1 VLLSF
6 RTHNPEGKTMK
17 KVLLTTSA
25 LFLTAGAASADI
37 TMSGTAHAAMVATGA
52 ANAVVVTG
60 ADLNFGLSAT
70 ADNGMTI
77 STTIDMGAG
86 KTVDYD
92 DDFALDTQDMGTD
105 ANPAITI
112 GYAGF
117 TIVMDNEGVDD
128 LYDDI
133 DANHKDISI
142 AGAVGGNTFAVA
154 LDTDDNKMSAKVGV
168 ALAGATITYATSNEP
183 GANGGNSLAISYPM
197 GDLTLTAS
205 SNDNGTAK
213 TTNKVGVSYKMD
225 ALTIG
230 YTLENALE
238 AGWKNYDLS
247 VAYSAGAM
255 SASFAT
261 DEAGV
266 NKVVGTY
273 DLGGGAKLYASSKST
288 KGTNN
293 QQAVGVSFAF

>member
-1 VLLSF
+1 
-6 RTHNPEGKTMK
+6 MK
-17 KVLLTTSA
+17 KVLLATSA
-25 LFLTAGAASADI
+25 LFLTAGVASAEI
-37 TMSGTAHAAMVATGA
+37 TMSGTAQAAMVATGA

-70 ADNGMTI
+70 ADNGATF
-77 STTIDMGAG
+77 STSIDMGAG
-86 KTVDYD
+86 STVDYD
-92 DDFALDTQDMGTD
+92 DDFELDTQDMGTD
-105 ANPAITI
+105 LNPAITI
-112 GYAGF
+112 GYAGY

-128 LYDDI
+128 LYDDGVS
-133 DANHKDISI
+133 AKDISI

-154 LDTDDNKMSAKVGV
+154 IDTDDNKMSAKLGV
-168 ALAGATITYATSNEP
+168 ALAGATITYATSKEA
-183 GANGGNSLAISYPM
+183 GADGGNSLAISYPM
-197 GDLTLTAS
+197 GDVTLTAS
-205 SNDNGTAK
+205 TNDNGTAK
-213 TTNKVGVSYKMD
+213 TTNKVGISYKMD

-238 AGWKNYDLS
+238 AGWSNYDLS
-247 VAYSAGAM
+247 VAYSAGALG
-255 SASFAT
+255 ASFAT

-288 KGTNN
+288 KGTND